1 MYKFWCIAELPCNA
15 MWWNIGLVNPP
26 FLCQLS
32 RFQLCFRMKF
42 AYAEY
47 IFITDNWSAI
57 SAKPLPSPP
66 SSIIVI
72 CCRFFDALLAKET
85 RRSQRYRLQLSSFDI
100 SKNEFLCPLCETI
113 SNTVLPL
120 MPSLQTLNKDR
131 LLLCYGF
138 SVFLLFF
145 INFCCFSLI
154 QCCWQ

>member
-1 MYKFWCIAELPCNA
+1 MYCWAPMQCHVMEYRPCKSSVPLSTVALP
-15 MWWNIGLVNPP
+15 V
-26 FLCQLS
+26 
-32 RFQLCFRMKF
+32 
-42 AYAEY
+42 YAEY
-47 IFITDNWSAI
+47 IFITDITDNWSAI